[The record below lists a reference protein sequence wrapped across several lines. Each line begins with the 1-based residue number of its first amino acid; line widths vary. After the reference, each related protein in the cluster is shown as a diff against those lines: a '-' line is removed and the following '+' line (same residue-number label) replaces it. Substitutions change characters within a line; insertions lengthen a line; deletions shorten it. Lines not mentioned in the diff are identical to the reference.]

1 MNDNAENDRI
11 LTEASGFGRLGLL
24 AEAEAALRTV
34 PESDSECYPVAQGGL
49 GQLFIAQHRCEDA
62 ARLGLA
68 VIAKG
73 RHNIS
78 VVVHTMLALTF
89 LGRIDEARRVLGKV
103 EDFGRPLAFHAYQ
116 MACFESLSGNF
127 REALRWLDLELR
139 NPRYFKA
146 RSIGDSDLLPLWIWL
161 GAELS
166 ILEDAHRLL
175 AMPLK
180 SFCTEAVDPRAEI
193 LLDENDLKHIP
204 ESERRLFR
212 FSFNKHM
219 CELDCS
225 AVAAKPGVAEQFIA
239 ERKRHVA
246 AIVMMI
252 NAGRERALRLV
263 LNAQPLYAAA
273 QAARGNH
280 LAARWHVTWAV
291 GHRPDMLP
299 RFFETPGV
307 EPILPLLDGLL
318 AAEGIEPGFCRRM
331 EAVGNLLDTDPDG
344 AWRMLER
351 TPVALRDH
359 PLNQLR
365 WATLFDKDGDLE
377 RAIPIYLRLCNVWP
391 NDPVGFANATDCLM
405 RQHRWDEAKKAFEP
419 APPCYSEFRLYQ
431 VQMENLRERSMNCP
445 APSMQHFQGQP
456 DLGGVLKSNSEK
468 NLETNPL

>member
-225 AVAAKPGVAEQFIA
+225 AVAANPGVAEQFIA
-239 ERKRHVA
+239 ERQRHVA

-365 WATLFDKDGDLE
+365 WAMLYAKDGDHE
-377 RAIPIYLRLCNVWP
+377 RAIPIYLRLCELWP
-391 NDPVGFANATDCLM
+391 NDAVGYANAVGCLM
-405 RQHRWDEAKKAFEP
+405 EQQRWDEAKDVFES
-419 APPCYSEFRLYQ
+419 APSSYSEFWLHRS
-431 VQMENLRERSMNCP
+431 QMDNLRERNTKCS
-445 APSMQHFQGQP
+445 APSPQLFRGQP